1 MLGLFIL
8 VQICHLENEG
18 YRSALPSVGFP
29 NSPTLIPSVMRHTF
43 PRVSMVS
50 CVHICYQTPSCV
62 PLGDKNLCL
71 LHVGIP
77 SLVSRTQRGSTILPH
92 LDFFICSYSDLWDAS
107 DFLRPASSQY
117 WYPPEMCG
125 LVVPHVE
132 VLRRQNIFYRDF
144 ISPLPIVPSSY
155 ENKCLLNWTESLYT
169 GEHVLKLFK
178 LKKID
183 VVNVVQ

>member
-1 MLGLFIL
+1 MPISRMLGLFIL

-18 YRSALPSVGFP
+18 YRSALPSAGFP

-77 SLVSRTQRGSTILPH
+77 SLVSRTQRGSTVLPH
-92 LDFFICSYSDLWDAS
+92 LDFFVCSYSHLWNAMPLIFLGLPLAS
-107 DFLRPASSQY
+107 IDTLPRCVVLWFHMWKFLEDRTFSTMSLFHRY
-117 WYPPEMCG
+117 LSC
-125 LVVPHVE
+125 LVHM
-132 VLRRQNIFYRDF
+132 RTNA
-144 ISPLPIVPSSY
+144 
-155 ENKCLLNWTESLYT
+155 C
-169 GEHVLKLFK
+169 
-178 LKKID
+178 
-183 VVNVVQ
+183 